1 MSHQDTEVSEQYSAI
16 PRRGGVGSG
25 APAPGVAISVD
36 SNIGATQV
44 PKFSPRD
51 VRFANWLCFFA
62 WAGAV
67 YDFILFGNLLPVI
80 AADFGLDEAGA
91 TGINTWI
98 TAGTAIVAFLLG
110 RVVDRVGRRKG
121 LMIAVAGA
129 AVASLLTATTGLIF
143 GLFAGLGL
151 VLLVL
156 IRTVAGL
163 GYAEMAV
170 NATYLS
176 EVYATTAATPAQL
189 RRRGLTYSLVQSGW
203 PVGAAIA
210 AGSVALLLPVGG
222 WELCFVVAAVPA
234 VFIVWAARKLKESPQ
249 FAARQQIHKL
259 RAADRLDE
267 AKALAAEFGIEAE
280 AAERTS
286 VREIFQGESLRPI
299 LTITPAYLLNG
310 MGALVFQILATS
322 LMISETGMNI
332 DFTNALFILLVSNGA
347 AFLGYLFHGWLGD
360 RIGRR
365 NTIAIG
371 WILSA
376 VAYGSM
382 LMLPQ
387 GAFGPVVALYSIGL
401 FFLIGPF
408 SALMF
413 FTGESF
419 PSRIRATATS
429 IVTASGMVGNI
440 LAGAIVTALLASGT
454 SWTTTAFIA
463 GVIPVL
469 LGGILIL
476 LSPSRDPKV
485 ARLD

>member
-1 MSHQDTEVSEQYSAI
+1 M
-16 PRRGGVGSG
+16 
-25 APAPGVAISVD
+25 
-36 SNIGATQV
+36 

-51 VRFANWLCFFA
+51 VRFSNWLCFFA

-80 AADFGLDEAGA
+80 AADFGLDESGA

-98 TAGTAIVAFLLG
+98 TAGTAVVAYFLG
-110 RVVDRVGRRKG
+110 RIVDRVGRRKG
-121 LMIAVAGA
+121 LIIAVAGA

-151 VLLVL
+151 VALVL

-203 PVGAAIA
+203 PVGAAVA
-210 AGSVALLLPVGG
+210 AGSVALLLPIGG

-234 VFIVWAARKLKESPQ
+234 VFITWAARKLKESPQ
-249 FAARQQIHKL
+249 FAARQQIQML
-259 RAADRLDE
+259 RNAGRTEE
-267 AKALAAEFGIEAE
+267 AKALAAEFGIEVAE
-280 AAERTS
+280 VERTS
-286 VREIFQGESLRPI
+286 VMEVFRGESLRPM
-299 LTITPAYLLNG
+299 LTICPAYLLNG

-322 LMISETGMNI
+322 LLTSESGMNI
-332 DFTNALFILLVSNGA
+332 NFTNALLILLISNGM

-365 NTIAIG
+365 NTIAMG
-371 WILSA
+371 WIMAS
-376 VAYGSM
+376 VSYGAM

-387 GAFGPVVALYSIGL
+387 GNFGPVVALYSVGL

-419 PSRIRATATS
+419 PSTIRATATS
-429 IVTASGMVGNI
+429 IITASGMVGNI
-440 LAGAIVTALLASGT
+440 LAGVIVTTMLSSGEA
-454 SWTTTAFIA
+454 WTHTAFVA
-463 GVIPVL
+463 GVVPVL
-469 LGGILIL
+469 LGGVLIL
-476 LSPSRDPKV
+476 LSPHRDPQI